1 MRRSRFLIGLIIM
14 VFLLSACS
22 SGKSSTS
29 SESTGTK
36 TSETSSEPVYGGTL
50 VRAAIYGD
58 PQNLDPMLRTHGTNT
73 SMVTWNIF
81 EPLIRY
87 DAAKGDFVAA
97 NAEKWE
103 VSSDGTVYSFT
114 LKKGVK
120 FHNGREVKAEDF
132 KYTME
137 RVLNPKS
144 ASPNAGSL
152 LAIVGSQEFMSGA
165 AKEVS
170 GIKVVDDYNLEITI
184 SKPDNTFLN
193 NMSLPFTAA
202 VPKEV
207 VEEKGDKFGQEP
219 VGAGPFKF
227 SSWIRDSEIVLE
239 GYEDYHAGK
248 PYLEKVVYKIMGDQS
263 ARDNSFASKQLDM
276 MLLGDAQYQR
286 YKSDPTYK
294 DLIVEVPELFTRNLK
309 FNLEKEGPWQDV
321 LVRQAINYAIDRETI
336 IKTVL
341 QDKAYSAEGA
351 LPASIKGYNENVPSY
366 EYDPEK
372 AKELLKE
379 AGYEDGFT
387 LPILT
392 TSHPAFGLPAVEA
405 LSGFLG
411 EVGIKVETEQV
422 DFATL
427 TDRLNN
433 GDYTTAMSSNGG
445 YTHPVEFLARYF
457 HSKNKGASG
466 NTSNYENPEVD
477 VVLDK
482 ALQTTDDQEM
492 ISLAREAEEIVMKD
506 APWWF
511 FNYNKAVIVHQPW
524 VKGLEPVPTDIDYQ
538 DLTKVWI
545 DESLK

>member
-1 MRRSRFLIGLIIM
+1 
-14 VFLLSACS
+14 
-22 SGKSSTS
+22 
-29 SESTGTK
+29 
-36 TSETSSEPVYGGTL
+36 
-50 VRAAIYGD
+50 
-58 PQNLDPMLRTHGTNT
+58 
-73 SMVTWNIF
+73 
-81 EPLIRY
+81 
-87 DAAKGDFVAA
+87 
-97 NAEKWE
+97 
-103 VSSDGTVYSFT
+103 
-114 LKKGVK
+114 
-120 FHNGREVKAEDF
+120 
-132 KYTME
+132 
-137 RVLNPKS
+137 
-144 ASPNAGSL
+144 
-152 LAIVGSQEFMSGA
+152 
-165 AKEVS
+165 
-170 GIKVVDDYNLEITI
+170 
-184 SKPDNTFLN
+184 
-193 NMSLPFTAA
+193 
-202 VPKEV
+202 
-207 VEEKGDKFGQEP
+207 
-219 VGAGPFKF
+219 
-227 SSWIRDSEIVLE
+227 
-239 GYEDYHAGK
+239 
-248 PYLEKVVYKIMGDQS
+248 
-263 ARDNSFASKQLDM
+263 
-276 MLLGDAQYQR
+276 MLLGDAQFQR

-321 LVRQAINYAIDRETI
+321 LVRQAINHAIDRETI

-351 LPASIKGYNENVPSY
+351 LPASIKGYNENVTSY
-366 EYDPEK
+366 EYDPEM

-524 VKGLEPVPTDIDYQ
+524 VKGLEPVPTDIDFQ